1 MQVNDFKNRNFITMS
16 LKEQIE
22 GDIKK
27 AMLARQKE
35 ELKALRAIK
44 SMILMAETE
53 KGGSGDISADAEMK
67 MLMKAVKQ
75 RKDSAQIYKDQNR
88 EDLYAVEIAE
98 VEVIER
104 YLPKQ
109 LSEEEITAEVKRIIE
124 QVGASG
130 PQDMGKVMGVASK
143 ALAGKA
149 DGKTISG
156 IVKKLLTS

>member
-1 MQVNDFKNRNFITMS
+1 VQVNDFKNRIFITMS
-16 LKEQIE
+16 LKQQIE
-22 GDIKK
+22 SDIKK
-27 AMLARQKE
+27 AMLAKQKD

-44 SMILMAETE
+44 SMILLAETE
-53 KGGSGDISADAEMK
+53 KGGSGEISADAEMK

-88 EDLYAVEIAE
+88 EDLYAVEVAE

-109 LSEEEITAEVKRIIE
+109 MSEEEVAEELKGIIAK
-124 QVGASG
+124 VGASG
-130 PQDMGKVMGVASK
+130 PQDMGKVMGAASK

>member
-1 MQVNDFKNRNFITMS
+1 
-16 LKEQIE
+16 
-22 GDIKK
+22 
-27 AMLARQKE
+27 MLAKQKE

-44 SMILMAETE
+44 SMILLAETE
-53 KGGSGDISADAEMK
+53 KGSSREVSAHAEMK

-75 RKDSAQIYKDQNR
+75 RKDSAQIYKEQNR
-88 EDLYAVEIAE
+88 EDLYAAEIAE

-109 LSEEEITAEVKRIIE
+109 MTEEEVEAELKKIID
-124 QVGASG
+124 QVGATG
-130 PQDMGKVMGVASK
+130 PQDMGKVMGTATK

-156 IVKKLLTS
+156 IVKKILTS

>member
-1 MQVNDFKNRNFITMS
+1 MS
-16 LKEQIE
+16 LKQQIE

-27 AMLARQKE
+27 AMLAREKD

-44 SMILMAETE
+44 SMILLSETE
-53 KGGSGDISADAEMK
+53 KGGSGEVSADAEMK
-67 MLMKAVKQ
+67 LLMKAVKQ
-75 RKDSAQIYKDQNR
+75 RKDSAEIYKNQGR
-88 EDLYAVEIAE
+88 EDLLAVELAE
-98 VEVIER
+98 ITVIER

-109 LSEEEITAEVKRIIE
+109 LSEEEIRAELEKIVA

-130 PQDMGKVMGVASK
+130 PQDMGKVMGMASK

-156 IVKKLLTS
+156 IVKSILVG

>member
-1 MQVNDFKNRNFITMS
+1 MS
-16 LKEQIE
+16 LKQQIE
-22 GDIKK
+22 SDIKK
-27 AMLARQKE
+27 AMLAKQKD

-44 SMILMAETE
+44 SMILLAETE
-53 KGGSGDISADAEMK
+53 KGSSGEVSADAEMK

-75 RKDSAQIYKDQNR
+75 RKDSAQIYKEQNR
-88 EDLYAVEIAE
+88 EDLFAVEMAE

-109 LSEEEITAEVKRIIE
+109 MSEEEVETELTKIIE

-130 PQDMGKVMGVASK
+130 PQDMGKVMGTATK